1 MKKFILFLLL
11 LMPVYTNAQ
20 IVGGEYQCVTA
31 GSNVKF
37 WPYTFDEKTFLVM
50 EFTNHNNCFLPG
62 CPVVKS
68 INTLPVVYKR
78 SKWAGKKY

>member
-37 WPYTFDEKTFLVM
+37 LPYTFDEKTFLVM
-50 EFTNHNNCFLPG
+50 EFTNHNNCFERQHLFPCFLRHQPDFCTYLG
-62 CPVVKS
+62 
-68 INTLPVVYKR
+68 
-78 SKWAGKKY
+78 